1 MPCLRAGEPL
11 SRLLPQ
17 MLLCSSPDGSCPP
30 PPPTHP
36 HSLRGGSGPC
46 NPRFQPRRPL
56 PLPHFPGLE
65 SPPQLRAN
73 LYHGLTCPAEGRSAG
88 SSAQF
93 ALRAPPKSFR
103 RARWRRAN
111 VPAAGS
117 GGGRSV
123 ALAGRSNRVADFA
136 GRDVLL
142 PSSSSQRGGKSG
154 GHSLLESWRPGSRP
168 SGI

>member
-1 MPCLRAGEPL
+1 MQ
-11 SRLLPQ
+11 LPRRN
-17 MLLCSSPDGSCPP
+17 LPSSPSHTSSFPA
-30 PPPTHP
+30 
-36 HSLRGGSGPC
+36 R
-46 NPRFQPRRPL
+46 RFWAIQSPLPAAQPL
-56 PLPHFPGLE
+56 PLPHFPDLGSTPRLH
-65 SPPQLRAN
+65 AN
-73 LYHGLTCPAEGRSAG
+73 LYRGLTCPAEGRSAG

-117 GGGRSV
+117 GGGRSA
-123 ALAGRSNRVADFA
+123 ALAGRSNLVDFA

-142 PSSSSQRGGKSG
+142 PSSSSQGGGKSG
-154 GHSLLESWRPGSRP
+154 GHSLLRSWRPGTRP